1 VIPLVGNRFN
11 DRELVGR
18 YVHAAIRLRVRSF
31 LILAPFA
38 LGAFVAI
45 AQRHHWNWKLEILP
59 IVPVLVA
66 LYSSRNVS
74 CYSAP
79 FFLYRRLKKF
89 YAPQTLSGLVQLGA
103 YMVLQIT
110 GALNAWTA
118 AALSALT

>member
-1 VIPLVGNRFN
+1 LDLGFASTVIPLVGNRFN

-74 CYSAP
+74 I
-79 FFLYRRLKKF
+79 